1 MPLAKR
7 YTLSHDRNLEQ
18 SKIAYLESHNEES
31 KVVTGKRAG
40 SPSQQ
45 RVFFAENLQ
54 NTIDKIKNGNI
65 KITGV
70 TKKSVIERLE
80 ARKIKVLSMNEL
92 DESRR
97 GPGKGRPRMGSAVPG
112 RGLNRKRKV

>member
-1 MPLAKR
+1 MPVKKR
-7 YTLSHDRNLEQ
+7 YTLSHDRNLEAT
-18 SKIAYLESHNEES
+18 KVAYLEEHNDEA

-54 NTIDKIKNGNI
+54 NTIDKINSGNI
-65 KITGV
+65 KIKGV

-80 ARKIKVLSMNEL
+80 ARKVKILSMNAL

-97 GPGKGRPRMGSAVPG
+97 GTGRGRPRMGSAVPG
-112 RGLNRKRKV
+112 SGLKRA